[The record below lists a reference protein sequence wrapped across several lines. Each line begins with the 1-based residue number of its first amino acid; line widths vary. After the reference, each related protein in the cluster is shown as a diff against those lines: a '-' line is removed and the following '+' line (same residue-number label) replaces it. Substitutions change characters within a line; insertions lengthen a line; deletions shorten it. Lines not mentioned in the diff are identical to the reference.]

1 MNDFIERSRVAFW
14 GVSLGVII
22 LFVFL
27 VAFAGLGISQVGWLS
42 VVVALLLIAFAIHAV
57 RLGRTMRGA
66 GGGDSL
72 SRSLNS
78 LRERRG
84 F

>member
-1 MNDFIERSRVAFW
+1 MHDILERSRVAFW
-14 GVSLGVII
+14 AASLGVIV
-22 LFVFL
+22 LFLFL

-42 VVVALLLIAFAIHAV
+42 VVVLVLLIAFAIHEI
-57 RLGRTMRGA
+57 RLARSMKGA
-66 GGGDSL
+66 GGGDAL

-78 LRERRG
+78 MRERRG